1 MPIRY
6 VLSVLIMRDNINY
19 FNCMKRKCEQ
29 CKNYINC
36 FKYKKKRENKRRKEK
51 MIIDAMILAWIL
63 SWFNLDNIL
72 IDAINQ
78 ILNTNYTT
86 AVYWLLFFAA
96 GLIATLIK
104 R

>member
-1 MPIRY
+1 MIE
-6 VLSVLIMRDNINY
+6 IMT
-19 FNCMKRKCEQ
+19 
-29 CKNYINC
+29 
-36 FKYKKKRENKRRKEK
+36 
-51 MIIDAMILAWIL
+51 LAWIL
-63 SWFNLDNIL
+63 SWFNLDDIL

-96 GLIATLIK
+96 GLIATIIK

>member
-1 MPIRY
+1 MIE
-6 VLSVLIMRDNINY
+6 IM
-19 FNCMKRKCEQ
+19 M
-29 CKNYINC
+29 
-36 FKYKKKRENKRRKEK
+36 
-51 MIIDAMILAWIL
+51 LAWIL
-63 SWFNLDNIL
+63 SWFNLDDIL

-96 GLIATLIK
+96 GLIATIIK

>member
-1 MPIRY
+1 
-6 VLSVLIMRDNINY
+6 
-19 FNCMKRKCEQ
+19 
-29 CKNYINC
+29 
-36 FKYKKKRENKRRKEK
+36 
-51 MIIDAMILAWIL
+51 MIETMILAWIL

-72 IDAINQ
+72 IDTINQ

-96 GLIATLIK
+96 GLIATIIK